1 MTAPSVTMKTDNPL
15 DQAPLRFR
23 QMLVLAIALL
33 LSALDGYDALSMAF
47 VAPALAREWG
57 IGKGVVGLL
66 LSSSLI
72 GMAIGALALAPLAD
86 KLGRRV
92 TVLGAL
98 VVMTAGTALSAVA
111 GSVPVLGA
119 ARVLTGIG
127 IGTMVAMTTLLSA
140 EFTNIRR
147 RPLAVAAVATL
158 GFPLGGVIGGL
169 GASAIL
175 KNATW
180 HGVFLAGSM
189 AGAAL
194 FLLVLAILPESPA
207 FLIARRSHD
216 ALERANRALSRLGHP
231 AMIELPAA
239 AERQHTRYRALFE
252 PGLRG
257 VVLRLTVT
265 STLIATTSSYI
276 LNWMPVMVVDA
287 GFTPAQGSL
296 VSAQS
301 GMIGFIGG
309 MFFAAFASRFP
320 PTRVAAIAMTGGA
333 LSLAAV
339 GLVPPVLHLF
349 VLSAGVLGFCLAG
362 TTGMLY
368 AILASTFPAGLRA
381 SGMGFV
387 MGVMRIASAA
397 GPALAGLMFA
407 HGMTRA
413 GVSLIFAV
421 GPLIAAV
428 LISTLPNSSDH
439 SKPR

>member
-1 MTAPSVTMKTDNPL
+1 MTVPSVSLKSDNPL

-23 QMLVLAIALL
+23 QMLVLGIALL
-33 LSALDGYDALSMAF
+33 LSALDGYDSLSMAF
-47 VAPALAREWG
+47 VAPALAHEWG
-57 IGKGVVGLL
+57 IGKAVIGLL
-66 LSSSLI
+66 LSSSLV
-72 GMAIGALALAPLAD
+72 GMAIGALSLAPLAD
-86 KLGRRV
+86 KLGRRAV
-92 TVLGAL
+92 VLGAL
-98 VVMTAGTALSAVA
+98 VVMTAGTAMSALA
-111 GSVPVLGA
+111 ESVPVLVA
-119 ARVLTGIG
+119 ARVLTGVG
-127 IGTMVAMTTLLSA
+127 IGVMIAMTTLLSA
-140 EFTNIRR
+140 EFTNVRR
-147 RPLAVAAVATL
+147 RPLAVAAVATI

-169 GASAIL
+169 AASAIL
-175 KNATW
+175 KSATW
-180 HGVFLAGSM
+180 HWVFLAGSM

-194 FLLVLAILPESPA
+194 FLLVLLTLPESPA

-216 ALERANRALSRLGHP
+216 ALERANRVLLRLGHP
-231 AMIELPAA
+231 TMTELPAA
-239 AERQHTRYRALFE
+239 TELQDIRYRALFE

-257 VVLRLTVT
+257 IVVRLTVT
-265 STLIATTSSYI
+265 STLIATTSYYI

-320 PTRVAAIAMTGGA
+320 PTKVAAIAMTGGA
-333 LSLAAV
+333 LALAAV

-368 AILASTFPAGLRA
+368 TILASTFPAGLRA

-387 MGVMRIASAA
+387 MGVMRIASAT

-407 HGMTRA
+407 QGMTRA
-413 GVSLIFAV
+413 GVSLFFAV

-428 LISTLPNSSDH
+428 LISTLPNLAGN

>member
-1 MTAPSVTMKTDNPL
+1 MTAPSVSLKPDNPL

-23 QMLVLAIALL
+23 QVLVLGIALL
-33 LSALDGYDALSMAF
+33 LSALDGYDSLSMAF
-47 VAPALAREWG
+47 VAPSLASEWG
-57 IGKGVVGLL
+57 IGKGVIGLL
-66 LSSSLI
+66 LSSSLV
-72 GMAIGALALAPLAD
+72 GMAIGALALSPLAD

-92 TVLGAL
+92 VVLGAL
-98 VVMTAGTALSAVA
+98 VLLTAGTAMSALA
-111 GSVPVLGA
+111 GSVAVLVA
-119 ARVLTGIG
+119 ARVLTGVG
-127 IGTMVAMTTLLSA
+127 IGVMIAMTTLLSA
-140 EFTNIRR
+140 EFSNVRR
-147 RPLAVAAVATL
+147 RPLAVAAVATIGL
-158 GFPLGGVIGGL
+158 PLGGVIGGL
-169 GASAIL
+169 AASAIL
-175 KNATW
+175 KSATW
-180 HGVFLAGSM
+180 HWVFLVGSM
-189 AGAAL
+189 AGTAL
-194 FLLVLAILPESPA
+194 FLLVLIFLPESPA

-216 ALERANRALSRLGHP
+216 ALERANRVLSRLGHP
-231 AMIELPAA
+231 AMTELPAA
-239 AERQHTRYRALFE
+239 TERQDTRYRALFD

-257 VVLRLTVT
+257 IVVRLTVIAV
-265 STLIATTSSYI
+265 LIATTSYYI
-276 LNWMPVMVVDA
+276 LNWMPLMVVDA

-309 MFFAAFASRFP
+309 VFFAAFASRFP
-320 PTRVAAIAMTGGA
+320 PSRVAAIAMTGGA
-333 LSLAAV
+333 LALAAV

-368 AILASTFPAGLRA
+368 TILASTFPAGLRA

-407 HGMTRA
+407 QGMTRA
-413 GVSLIFAV
+413 GVSLFFAV

-428 LISTLPNSSDH
+428 LISTLPNKAGN

>member
-1 MTAPSVTMKTDNPL
+1 MTALSVSLKSDNPL

-23 QMLVLAIALL
+23 QVLVLAIALL
-33 LSALDGYDALSMAF
+33 LSTLDGYDSLSMAF
-47 VAPALAREWG
+47 VAPALELEWG
-57 IGKGVVGLL
+57 IGKGIIGLL

-72 GMAIGALALAPLAD
+72 GMAIGALALSPLAD
-86 KLGRRV
+86 KLGRRAV
-92 TVLGAL
+92 VLGAL

-111 GSVPVLGA
+111 GSVSMLAA
-119 ARVLTGIG
+119 ARVLTGVG
-127 IGTMVAMTTLLSA
+127 IGTMIAMTTLLSA
-140 EFTNIRR
+140 EFTNVRR

-158 GFPLGGVIGGL
+158 GFPLGGVLGGL
-169 GASAIL
+169 GASVIL
-175 KNATW
+175 KSATW
-180 HGVFLAGSM
+180 HWVFLVGSM
-189 AGAAL
+189 AGAVL
-194 FLLVLAILPESPA
+194 FLLVLLTLPESPA

-216 ALERANRALSRLGHP
+216 ALELANRALSRLGHP
-231 AMIELPAA
+231 AIAELPAA
-239 AERQHTRYRALFE
+239 SERQDTRYRALFE
-252 PGLRG
+252 PGLRKI
-257 VVLRLTVT
+257 VIRLTVT
-265 STLIATTSSYI
+265 SILIATTSYYI

-309 MFFAAFASRFP
+309 VFFAAFASRFP

-333 LSLAAV
+333 LALGAV

-368 AILASTFPAGLRA
+368 TILASTFPAGLRA

-407 HGMTRA
+407 QGMTRA

-428 LISTLPNSSDH
+428 LISTLPNLPGN